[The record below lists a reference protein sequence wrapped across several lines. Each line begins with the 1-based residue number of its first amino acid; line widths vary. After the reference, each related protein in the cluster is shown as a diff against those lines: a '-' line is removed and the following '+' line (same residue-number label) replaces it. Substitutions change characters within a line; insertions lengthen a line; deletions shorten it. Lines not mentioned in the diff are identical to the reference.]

1 MQQQHAKPVLEG
13 PPQLNLSSLET
24 FKDCLLQ
31 FGNSPLF
38 YDCEEWE
45 THDNPFRR
53 TLRPHVFKYLDFSS
67 PLSRDELLHYTSLTA
82 NRILTTIYELDFVF
96 WPKCIT
102 PEKLN
107 DFQAF
112 YDPGLRQ
119 LASVIRPRLEQF
131 AFQFLDSAVQIGGP
145 WNAAAVTTLFE
156 DFVERTKKTES
167 LPILQAVRDS
177 VDPKHAF
184 KTLLIQLAPDFLV
197 ESSPMMRNVLGDYGE
212 MQSALFKIV
221 IDEFGY
227 GVHRTKHSTLFKDL
241 LVSIGLGD
249 DAHRYW
255 QFYLASSLMLNN
267 YFNMISLDHR
277 KFFRY
282 VGAIFYAETSFIPLC
297 RQMAELCREIYPDA
311 DATYFDEHAHI
322 DVDHS
327 RMVLD
332 SLVKPAL
339 IAGGDWAA
347 AEILRGYQEA
357 LLLSEISEADI
368 IAQIRWSDENPA
380 LKVRHAALFG
390 RIESGQV
397 TVQVQTFVEPRG
409 ELSVTHVHDG
419 DELCHVSAGV
429 LRFVNGHDRYE
440 RLEPGQGI
448 IIRRN
453 RLHGAIVESDEC
465 TYHIHS
471 VGDAEACLS

>member
-1 MQQQHAKPVLEG
+1 MQKHTKPVLAG
-13 PPQLNLSSLET
+13 APKIDLSGMDA

-31 FGNSPLF
+31 FGNTPLF
-38 YDCEEWE
+38 FDCEEWE
-45 THDNPFRR
+45 TDENPYRR
-53 TLRPHVFKYLDFSS
+53 TLRPHVFKYLDFSTT
-67 PLSRDELLHYTSLTA
+67 LDRDELLHYTSLTA

-96 WPKCIT
+96 WPRHIT
-102 PEKLN
+102 PEKLA
-107 DFQAF
+107 DFHKF
-112 YDPGLRQ
+112 YSPELRQ
-119 LASVIRPRLEQF
+119 LAAVIRPGLERF
-131 AFQFLDSAVQIGGP
+131 VFGFLESAVEIGGP
-145 WNAAAVTTLFE
+145 WNAASVIALFE
-156 DFVERTKKTES
+156 DFAGRAKKS
-167 LPILQAVRDS
+167 GPLPMLQAVRNS
-177 VDPKHAF
+177 ADPKHAL
-184 KTLLIQLAPDFLV
+184 KTLLLQLAPDFLV
-197 ESSPMMRNVLGDYGE
+197 ESSPMMRNVIGDYGE

-227 GVHRTKHSTLFKDL
+227 GVHRTKHSTLFKAL
-241 LVSIGLGD
+241 LTSVGLGD

-255 QFYLASSLMLNN
+255 QFYLTTSLMLNN

-282 VGAIFYAETSFIPLC
+282 VGAIFCAETSFIPLC
-297 RQMAELCREIYPDA
+297 AQMAALCREIHPDA

-327 RMVLD
+327 RMVLE

-339 IAGGDWAA
+339 SAGGDWAA
-347 AEILRGYQEA
+347 SEILRGFQEA

-380 LKVRHAALFG
+380 LKQLHTALFA

-397 TVQVQTFVEPRG
+397 VVPMQTFVEPRG

-429 LRFVNGHDRYE
+429 LRFINGHDRYE
-440 RLEPGQGI
+440 RMEPGQGI

-453 RLHGAIVESDEC
+453 RLHGAIVETDEC
-465 TYHIHS
+465 TYHIYS
-471 VGDAEACLS
+471 LGDAKACLS